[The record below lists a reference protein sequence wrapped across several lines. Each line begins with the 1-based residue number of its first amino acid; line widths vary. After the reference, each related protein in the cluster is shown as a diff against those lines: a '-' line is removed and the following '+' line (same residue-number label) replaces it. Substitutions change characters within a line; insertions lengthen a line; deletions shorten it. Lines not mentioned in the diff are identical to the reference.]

1 MICVCPHDFACILSS
16 LRNRSNCSEVHR
28 TGSSYGDK
36 IALLGV
42 VVGVEVEVHNMWD
55 CNLAHSTMG
64 KELHMLAVG
73 VGVVVEVGAHNTS
86 DCSLGHNVL
95 DTRPHTWVEVGVVV
109 EVHNVRSMNGCRTE
123 HRWLGTELGTW
134 LVSCSNLVK
143 KETLSGKKTFL
154 LEEYFLF

>member
-1 MICVCPHDFACILSS
+1 
-16 LRNRSNCSEVHR
+16 
-28 TGSSYGDK
+28 
-36 IALLGV
+36 
-42 VVGVEVEVHNMWD
+42 
-55 CNLAHSTMG
+55 
-64 KELHMLAVG
+64 MLAVG

-143 KETLSGKKTFL
+143 KETLSGKKNIFVRGIFSFL
-154 LEEYFLF
+154 K